1 MSKEDKESMKITI
14 TIWVVSV
21 AILVILPMF
30 IKLH

>member
-14 TIWVVSV
+14 TIWIVSV
-21 AILVILPMF
+21 VILVILPMF